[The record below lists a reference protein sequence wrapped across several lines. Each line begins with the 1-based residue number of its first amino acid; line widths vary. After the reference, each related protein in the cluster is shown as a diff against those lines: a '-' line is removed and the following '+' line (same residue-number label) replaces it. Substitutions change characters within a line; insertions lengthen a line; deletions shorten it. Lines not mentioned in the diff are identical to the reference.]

1 MTEALPAPKET
12 DSRGA
17 LASRALPIPAIVTNL
32 ATGSSSSLKR
42 NGSNLT
48 INKDSG
54 SPNEGKPGLLQT
66 SQSFPIGMSSCLDGY
81 IPDEFEIMIPSELS
95 PLDSFHM
102 SMTCG
107 DVKHTTKAHCA
118 RNLSPML
125 MRSLYRVGSI
135 RCSIIP
141 QWQPA
146 RYQKEFSIRPG
157 SNRIIGGKKKDQ
169 ILDDDD
175 DDVSEPDTA
184 RMDTAQQIG
193 FFPRFPRP
201 PKYIRV
207 RAHYKKE
214 KTFSRIFVAQELEGA
229 DNVSNSSEK
238 DGSSVAG
245 ARSSKTTGKAVWALV
260 FSNDGKYLA
269 AAGQDGK
276 VRVWAVITSPE
287 ERHESEP
294 EEDGSQDG
302 EELPQLKAP
311 VFKVKPV
318 QVYEGHTGSVL
329 DLSWSKVCLP
339 LAMFDRDIRR
349 ESNVT
354 AE

>member
-1 MTEALPAPKET
+1 MTEALRAPKET

-157 SNRIIGGKKKDQ
+157 SK
-169 ILDDDD
+169 
-175 DDVSEPDTA
+175 
-184 RMDTAQQIG
+184 
-193 FFPRFPRP
+193 
-201 PKYIRV
+201 
-207 RAHYKKE
+207 
-214 KTFSRIFVAQELEGA
+214 
-229 DNVSNSSEK
+229 
-238 DGSSVAG
+238 
-245 ARSSKTTGKAVWALV
+245 
-260 FSNDGKYLA
+260 
-269 AAGQDGK
+269 
-276 VRVWAVITSPE
+276 
-287 ERHESEP
+287 
-294 EEDGSQDG
+294 
-302 EELPQLKAP
+302 
-311 VFKVKPV
+311 
-318 QVYEGHTGSVL
+318 
-329 DLSWSKVCLP
+329 
-339 LAMFDRDIRR
+339 
-349 ESNVT
+349 
-354 AE
+354 